1 MSLENPEIM
10 TKARR
15 ARDLLMSQFINS
27 PDVVLIDIGLPPDT
41 NVENSKDEIVI
52 RIHVHEHWFNS
63 GQEERTNFPKEI
75 EGIRIVV
82 IPGDYHLYS
91 ENPALGN

>member
-10 TKARR
+10 MKARR
-15 ARDLLMSQFINS
+15 ARDRLVSQFINS
-27 PDVVLIDIGLPPDT
+27 PDVVLIDIGIPP
-41 NVENSKDEIVI
+41 NSDVDNKKDEIVI

-63 GQEERTNFPKEI
+63 RPEERLDFPKEI

-82 IPGDYHLYS
+82 VPGDYHLDS
-91 ENPALGN
+91 DHLPLDN